1 MDPFGNLAI
10 RFHYGGEFLTVGGHL
25 QYFGGTTGMA
35 HIELDK
41 ISLPEIEGHLADF
54 RSVESGVQ
62 MHWLF
67 PRLDMDEGL
76 RLLHDDNACCKMA
89 EHITDGG
96 VADIYVEGVVLEV
109 EALEVDFD
117 KVSTPETISPI
128 LAAATDKGKS
138 KAAVEEGGIS
148 MDEDGTNSSSSDE
161 SDADYQPQDMNS
173 SGDDEET
180 EQLRQFAMQIRMEIR
195 GKKVDLGAEHED
207 LEDGDSD
214 YLNSSDDYSYGE
226 DSDGETVRWKS
237 TENKYD
243 SKTHVPVFA
252 LGMAFRSS
260 RQFKK
265 ALIKYGLITHRH
277 LLFPKDEKNKVRA
290 VCSWKGCKWLIYGS
304 KTSRSEW
311 FKVVT
316 FVNEHCCPPRRDNK
330 LVTSRRIADKYKD

>member
-1 MDPFGNLAI
+1 
-10 RFHYGGEFLTVGGHL
+10 
-25 QYFGGTTGMA
+25 
-35 HIELDK
+35 
-41 ISLPEIEGHLADF
+41 
-54 RSVESGVQ
+54 
-62 MHWLF
+62 
-67 PRLDMDEGL
+67 
-76 RLLHDDNACCKMA
+76 MA

-117 KVSTPETISPI
+117 KVSTPETMSHI

-180 EQLRQFAMQIRMEIR
+180 EQLRQFAKQIRMEIR
-195 GKKVDLGAEHED
+195 GEKIDLGAEHED
-207 LEDGDSD
+207 LEDGGSD

-265 ALIKYGLITHRH
+265 ALIKYGLTTHRH
-277 LLFPKDEKNKVRA
+277 LLFPKD
-290 VCSWKGCKWLIYGS
+290 
-304 KTSRSEW
+304 
-311 FKVVT
+311 
-316 FVNEHCCPPRRDNK
+316 
-330 LVTSRRIADKYKD
+330 

>member
-10 RFHYGGEFLTVGGHL
+10 RFHYGGEFLNVGGHL

-67 PRLDMDEGL
+67 PGLDMDEGL

-128 LAAATDKGKS
+128 LAAATDKGK
-138 KAAVEEGGIS
+138 AALEEGGIS

-161 SDADYQPQDMNS
+161 SNAYYQP
-173 SGDDEET
+173 
-180 EQLRQFAMQIRMEIR
+180 
-195 GKKVDLGAEHED
+195 
-207 LEDGDSD
+207 
-214 YLNSSDDYSYGE
+214 
-226 DSDGETVRWKS
+226 
-237 TENKYD
+237 
-243 SKTHVPVFA
+243 
-252 LGMAFRSS
+252 
-260 RQFKK
+260 
-265 ALIKYGLITHRH
+265 
-277 LLFPKDEKNKVRA
+277 
-290 VCSWKGCKWLIYGS
+290 
-304 KTSRSEW
+304 
-311 FKVVT
+311 
-316 FVNEHCCPPRRDNK
+316 
-330 LVTSRRIADKYKD
+330 